1 MCRLKLYLGT
11 VKRLVLVETNM
22 ELFSKPGSFA
32 DENDAVPTTYKDA
45 IKVAASS
52 DIYYIWINSLCVL
65 QDNKKQLL

>member
-1 MCRLKLYLGT
+1 
-11 VKRLVLVETNM
+11 M